1 MGRGWWAVVAT
12 TVSVAA
18 AVTAALN
25 ARTARLDRTLGIADT
40 TPEVVGICIPA
51 RDEADTLPHLLG
63 DLRAQSGPH
72 RLRVIV
78 VDDGSTDGTARIAR
92 DRVADDDRF
101 RVETAPAGV
110 VGKTAAC
117 RWAVARLEAGAVD
130 TGDGDPDGGD
140 APTVL
145 IFVDA
150 DVRLGPEAIA
160 AGVAELRRA
169 DAALLCPWPT
179 QEADDPLGALLQP
192 LLAWSWSTTLPLRP
206 TEALGLPSMAVACGQ
221 FLIFDAGHYRR
232 IGGHAGVVGEVAE
245 DLAIARSMRRAG
257 GRTIVRYAPDLV
269 RCTMYRSAGD
279 VRTGHRR
286 WLAPSTGGAV
296 GALGTAAYLT
306 TTGLLPVIALLV
318 GGDARVRTFGAIG
331 YAATVAGRLV
341 VRRAES
347 GRRPGR
353 IDLLSALGHPVAVI
367 AELALLAESARAH
380 RFGDVEWKGRRL
392 GR

>member
-1 MGRGWWAVVAT
+1 M
-12 TVSVAA
+12 SVAA
-18 AVTAALN
+18 AATAVLN
-25 ARTARLDRTLGIADT
+25 ARTARLDRALGIADT
-40 TPEVVGICIPA
+40 TTEVVAICIPA
-51 RDEADTLPHLLG
+51 RDEADTLPHLLD
-63 DLRAQSGPH
+63 DLRAQTGPH

-78 VDDGSTDGTARIAR
+78 VDDGSTDGTAAIAR
-92 DRVADDDRF
+92 ARVAGDDRF
-101 RVETAPAGV
+101 RVETAPAEV
-110 VGKTAAC
+110 IGKTAAC
-117 RWAVARLEAGAVD
+117 RWAVARLETAADAGAGAAD
-130 TGDGDPDGGD
+130 TADVSGD

-169 DAALLCPWPT
+169 DAELLCPWPT
-179 QEADDPLGALLQP
+179 QAADDPLGALLQP

-206 TEALGLPSMAVACGQ
+206 SEALGLPSMAVACGQ
-221 FLIFDAGHYRR
+221 FLVFDAAHYRR
-232 IGGHAGVVGEVAE
+232 IGGHDSVVGEVAE
-245 DLAIARSMRRAG
+245 DLAIARAVRRSG
-257 GRTIVRYAPDLV
+257 GRTIVRYSPALA

-296 GALGTAAYLT
+296 GALGAAAHLT

-367 AELALLAESARAH
+367 AELALLADSARAH